1 MAVLLDSGIVY
12 ACYDA
17 DDAWHQRA
25 LSLFEEEGPFL
36 LPAPV
41 IPEVDHLLG
50 RRLGRAAR
58 RAFYDGIVDSAYL
71 VVDLPASA
79 YARVA
84 EIDRTWADLDLGFVD
99 AAIVAL
105 AEGQGVSR
113 IATTDRRDFG
123 PLAGALGLTL
133 LPLGTSLG
141 AGSVPAPVA

>member
-12 ACYDA
+12 AYYDA

-25 LSLFEEEGPFL
+25 LSVFEDEKGPFL

-50 RRLGRAAR
+50 RRLGSSAR
-58 RAFYDGIVDSAYL
+58 RTFYDGIVDNAYL
-71 VVDLPASA
+71 VVDLPAKS

-84 EIDRTWADLDLGFVD
+84 EIDRTWPDLDLGFVD
-99 AAIVAL
+99 ASVVAL
-105 AEGQGVSR
+105 AEVQGVSR

-123 PLAGALGLTL
+123 PLAGPLGLTL
-133 LPLGTSLG
+133 LP
-141 AGSVPAPVA
+141 